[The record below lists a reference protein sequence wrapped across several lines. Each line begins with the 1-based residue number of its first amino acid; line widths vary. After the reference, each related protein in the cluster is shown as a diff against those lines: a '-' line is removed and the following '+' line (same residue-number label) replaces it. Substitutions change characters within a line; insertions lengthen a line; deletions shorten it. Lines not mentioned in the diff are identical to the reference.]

1 MPPPREEQVVQI
13 EASLRRRFFPLVPK
27 VVIPGRENWQEEQ
40 HDTGRL
46 SRALAERVLP
56 RLAQQEQ
63 QRQATPPLVNPNPA
77 PPVAAP
83 AASAG
88 QPSGHVP

>member
-13 EASLRRRFFPLVPK
+13 EASLRRWFFPLVPK
-27 VVIPGRENWQEEQ
+27 VVVPGRENWQEEQ

-46 SRALAERVLP
+46 FHALANRVLP
-56 RLAQQEQ
+56 RLAL
-63 QRQATPPLVNPNPA
+63 QRQPA
-77 PPVAAP
+77 PPLANPNLVPPPRVAAP